1 MRHVPRPHHA
11 ANIRRTKERID
22 LLIKEKGRGNQDAV
36 LDKLGITVRENVD
49 LMRIQLFFDE
59 KPTAEVRQVLKGWGF
74 KWAPSSG
81 CWQRQLTNNARY
93 AVKQVIDRL
102 KEEFVQG
109 GG

>member
-1 MRHVPRPHHA
+1 M
-11 ANIRRTKERID
+11 
-22 LLIKEKGRGNQDAV
+22 GRGNQDAV

-102 KEEFVQG
+102 K
-109 GG
+109 